1 MHDLTAVRE
10 NPKVFDHEMKRRGAN
25 PCSELILSIDAEK
38 RATVTE
44 LQELQNRRNRIS
56 KDIGLKKRVG
66 DDASSLVKEVAI
78 IKTEIQE
85 LEELERD
92 LNSQLSSFLS
102 KLPNILASDVPE
114 GATESDNVE
123 IRSFGLQKSF
133 NFRAKDHVELGE
145 GLDGLDFSSA
155 AKISGSRFVFLKASL
170 ARLERALSNFMLDHQ
185 VKKFGYTEISPP
197 LLVSDKALYGT
208 GQLPKFSDQQ
218 FKTTDD
224 YWLIPT
230 SEVPLTN
237 MVSDS
242 ILDEAEL
249 PLRYT
254 AYTPCFRSEA
264 GASGQ
269 DTKGMIRV
277 HQFGKVEMVSIAHPD
292 KSDEEHE
299 RMTEC
304 AEDILKLLDI
314 PYRTVLLCAGDTG
327 FSASKTYDIEAWL
340 PGQDKGKGKY
350 REISSCSLC
359 GSFQARRMMARFRR
373 SGKKDINFV
382 HTLNGSGLAV
392 GRTIIAILENYQ
404 QEDGSIKIPTALQ
417 PYIDGKDMIVAGQ
430 W

>member
-1 MHDLTAVRE
+1 
-10 NPKVFDHEMKRRGAN
+10 
-25 PCSELILSIDAEK
+25 
-38 RATVTE
+38 
-44 LQELQNRRNRIS
+44 
-56 KDIGLKKRVG
+56 
-66 DDASSLVKEVAI
+66 
-78 IKTEIQE
+78 
-85 LEELERD
+85 
-92 LNSQLSSFLS
+92 
-102 KLPNILASDVPE
+102 
-114 GATESDNVE
+114 
-123 IRSFGLQKSF
+123 
-133 NFRAKDHVELGE
+133 
-145 GLDGLDFSSA
+145 
-155 AKISGSRFVFLKASL
+155 
-170 ARLERALSNFMLDHQ
+170 MLDHQ
-185 VKKFGYTEISPP
+185 VNKFGYTEVSPP
-197 LLVSDKALYGT
+197 LLVSAKALYGT

-237 MVSDS
+237 LVSES

-304 AEDILKLLDI
+304 AEDILKLLGI

-327 FSASKTYDIEAWL
+327 FSANKTYDIEAWL
-340 PGQDKGKGKY
+340 PGQDNGKGKY

-359 GSFQARRMMARFRR
+359 GSFQARRMMARFRKG
-373 SGKKDINFV
+373 SQKDIHFV

-404 QEDGSIKIPTALQ
+404 QRDGSIKIPSVLQ
-417 PYIDGKDMIVAGQ
+417 PYMDGKDTIVDGQ

>member
-1 MHDLTAVRE
+1 MHELTAIRKDPE
-10 NPKVFDHEMKRRGAN
+10 LFDHEMKRRN
-25 PCSELILSIDAEK
+25 SDPCSEFILSIDAKK
-38 RATVTE
+38 RATVTK
-44 LQELQNRRNRIS
+44 LQELQNRRNKIS
-56 KDIGLKKRVG
+56 KDIGLKKRAG
-66 DDASSLVKEVAI
+66 DDASLLVNEVAK

-92 LNSQLSSFLS
+92 QNSELYSFLS
-102 KLPNILASDVPE
+102 KLPNVLASDVPE
-114 GATESDNVE
+114 GVTESDNVE
-123 IRSFGLQKSF
+123 IRSFGVPQIF
-133 NFRAKDHVELGE
+133 NFKAKDHVELGE
-145 GLDGLDFSSA
+145 GIGGLDFSSA

-185 VKKFGYTEISPP
+185 VNKFGYTEVSPP
-197 LLVSDKALYGT
+197 LLVSAKALYGT

-237 MVSDS
+237 LVSES

-304 AEDILKLLDI
+304 AEDILKLLGI

-327 FSASKTYDIEAWL
+327 FSANKTYDIEAWL
-340 PGQDKGKGKY
+340 PGQDNGKGKY

-359 GSFQARRMMARFRR
+359 GSFQARRMMARFRKG
-373 SGKKDINFV
+373 SQKDIHFV

-404 QEDGSIKIPTALQ
+404 QRDGSIKIPAVLQ
-417 PYIDGKDMIVAGQ
+417 PYMDGKDTIVDGQ

>member
-1 MHDLTAVRE
+1 
-10 NPKVFDHEMKRRGAN
+10 
-25 PCSELILSIDAEK
+25 
-38 RATVTE
+38 
-44 LQELQNRRNRIS
+44 
-56 KDIGLKKRVG
+56 
-66 DDASSLVKEVAI
+66 
-78 IKTEIQE
+78 
-85 LEELERD
+85 
-92 LNSQLSSFLS
+92 
-102 KLPNILASDVPE
+102 
-114 GATESDNVE
+114 
-123 IRSFGLQKSF
+123 
-133 NFRAKDHVELGE
+133 
-145 GLDGLDFSSA
+145 
-155 AKISGSRFVFLKASL
+155 
-170 ARLERALSNFMLDHQ
+170 MLDHQ
-185 VKKFGYTEISPP
+185 VNKFGYTEVSPP

-237 MVSDS
+237 LVSES

-277 HQFGKVEMVSIAHPD
+277 HQFGKVEMVSIVHPD

-304 AEDILKLLDI
+304 AEDILRLLGI

-327 FSASKTYDIEAWL
+327 FSANKTYDIEAWL
-340 PGQDKGKGKY
+340 PGQDNGKGKY

-359 GSFQARRMMARFRR
+359 GSFQARRMMARFRK
-373 SGKKDINFV
+373 SSQKDIHFV

-404 QEDGSIKIPTALQ
+404 QRDGSIKIPAALQ
-417 PYIDGKDMIVAGQ
+417 PYMDGKDTIVDGQ

>member
-1 MHDLTAVRE
+1 MHELTAIRKDPE
-10 NPKVFDHEMKRRGAN
+10 LFDHEMKRRSSD
-25 PCSELILSIDAEK
+25 PCSEFILSIDSKK

-44 LQELQNRRNRIS
+44 LQELQNRRNKIS
-56 KDIGLKKRVG
+56 KDIGLKKRAG
-66 DDASSLVKEVAI
+66 DDASLLVNEVAK
-78 IKTEIQE
+78 IKTKIQE

-92 LNSQLSSFLS
+92 QNSQLNSFLS
-102 KLPNILASDVPE
+102 RLPNVLASDVPE
-114 GATESDNVE
+114 GVTESDNVE
-123 IRSFGLQKSF
+123 IRSFGVPQIF
-133 NFRAKDHVELGE
+133 NFKAKDHVELGE
-145 GLDGLDFSSA
+145 GVGGLDFSSA

-185 VKKFGYTEISPP
+185 VNKFGYTEVSPP

-237 MVSDS
+237 LVSES

-277 HQFGKVEMVSIAHPD
+277 HQFGKVEMVSIVHPD

-304 AEDILKLLDI
+304 AEDILKLLGI

-327 FSASKTYDIEAWL
+327 FSANKTYDIEAWL
-340 PGQDKGKGKY
+340 PGQDNGKGKY

-359 GSFQARRMMARFRR
+359 GSFQARRMMARFRK
-373 SGKKDINFV
+373 SSQKDIHFL

-404 QEDGSIKIPTALQ
+404 QRDGSIKIPAALQ
-417 PYIDGKDMIVAGQ
+417 PYMDGKDKIVDGQ

>member
-1 MHDLTAVRE
+1 
-10 NPKVFDHEMKRRGAN
+10 
-25 PCSELILSIDAEK
+25 
-38 RATVTE
+38 
-44 LQELQNRRNRIS
+44 
-56 KDIGLKKRVG
+56 
-66 DDASSLVKEVAI
+66 
-78 IKTEIQE
+78 
-85 LEELERD
+85 
-92 LNSQLSSFLS
+92 
-102 KLPNILASDVPE
+102 
-114 GATESDNVE
+114 
-123 IRSFGLQKSF
+123 
-133 NFRAKDHVELGE
+133 
-145 GLDGLDFSSA
+145 
-155 AKISGSRFVFLKASL
+155 
-170 ARLERALSNFMLDHQ
+170 MLDHQ
-185 VKKFGYTEISPP
+185 VNKFGYTEVSPP
-197 LLVSDKALYGT
+197 LLVSAKALYGT

-237 MVSDS
+237 LVSES

-304 AEDILKLLDI
+304 AEDILKLLGI

-327 FSASKTYDIEAWL
+327 FSANKTYDIEAWL
-340 PGQDKGKGKY
+340 PGQDNGKGKY

-359 GSFQARRMMARFRR
+359 GSFQARRMMARFRKG
-373 SGKKDINFV
+373 SQKDIHFV

-404 QEDGSIKIPTALQ
+404 QRDGSIKIPAVLQ
-417 PYIDGKDMIVAGQ
+417 PYMDGKDTIVDGQ

>member
-1 MHDLTAVRE
+1 MHELTAIRKDPE
-10 NPKVFDHEMKRRGAN
+10 LFDREMKRRSSD
-25 PCSELILSIDAEK
+25 PCSEFILSIDSKK

-44 LQELQNRRNRIS
+44 LQELQNRRNKIS
-56 KDIGLKKRVG
+56 KDIGLKKRAG
-66 DDASSLVKEVAI
+66 DDASLLVNEVAK
-78 IKTEIQE
+78 IKTKIQE

-92 LNSQLSSFLS
+92 QNSQLNSFLS
-102 KLPNILASDVPE
+102 RLPNVLASDVPE
-114 GATESDNVE
+114 GVTESDNVE
-123 IRSFGLQKSF
+123 IRSFGVPQIF
-133 NFRAKDHVELGE
+133 NFKAKDHVELGE
-145 GLDGLDFSSA
+145 GVGGLDFSSA

-185 VKKFGYTEISPP
+185 VNKFGYTEVSPP

-237 MVSDS
+237 LVSES

-277 HQFGKVEMVSIAHPD
+277 HQFGKVEMVSVVHPD

-304 AEDILKLLDI
+304 AEDILRLLGI

-327 FSASKTYDIEAWL
+327 FSANKTYDIEAWL
-340 PGQDKGKGKY
+340 PGQDNGKGKY

-359 GSFQARRMMARFRR
+359 GSFQARRMMARFRK
-373 SGKKDINFV
+373 SSQKDIHFV

-404 QEDGSIKIPTALQ
+404 QRDGSIKIPAALK
-417 PYIDGKDMIVAGQ
+417 PYMDGKDTIVDGQ